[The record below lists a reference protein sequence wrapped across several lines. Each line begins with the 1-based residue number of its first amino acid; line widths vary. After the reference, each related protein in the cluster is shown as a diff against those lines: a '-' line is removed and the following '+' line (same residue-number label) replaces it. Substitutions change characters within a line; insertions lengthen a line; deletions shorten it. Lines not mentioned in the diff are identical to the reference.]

1 MAEASPHFVPRP
13 PIAFRVGVAGKGS
26 LSPDDVDRLRPE
38 VAEVLALIADQVA
51 TLSNGNLLYSS
62 NPSQAGQS
70 GLLLLSPLAEGSDR
84 LVAEEALR
92 AGYALHSPI
101 PFSQE
106 DYEKDFPDS
115 VEPFRALFSRAQ
127 KLEIDG
133 KRNGL
138 EKESYREVGHFV
150 VRNCDL
156 LIAVWDGNPEAN
168 IGGTAEIVR
177 FAINAR
183 VPVWWIH
190 ATGESPPRFI
200 DDPHKLRKKELV
212 AAGDDATKN
221 LKNYLARAIHLPII
235 SSAEYV
241 GIFGYAAKH
250 LSRILGYSDSPLLEY
265 IAEKKPKPGATW
277 QTYDRLL
284 DLTTSSPV
292 EDPVSGAIVRPSSTE
307 DWWNE
312 YYQCANDLSV
322 AYGNRYRSSYVLIAI
337 FAFAGISSGAMGI
350 LVSGKNELLVGL
362 VEGTAVLEIVSLIL
376 ANSLFR
382 WHERWISYRLL
393 AELCRKQGVLSTIG
407 RSLPVSEVVRMATD
421 TVEDNAENALLAL
434 PREAWVASYFSAACR
449 AAPLLTGQV
458 KLAKLHALDAAKSLT
473 DTQSSYHTRR
483 RNRNK
488 SASKVIGQ
496 LGEICFLLTAVVGLA
511 KVGAGIGGHH
521 TIIMGWATISG
532 ACFSAASGAFVGIRA
547 YSEFPLLVQQ
557 SSHMLRIL
565 HEARAELEKLEIE
578 RPLSSRDLG
587 EVMRSLAVSMMQ
599 DVTGWM
605 QLFRIKSLEAS

>member
-1 MAEASPHFVPRP
+1 MAEASTHYVPRP
-13 PIAFRVGVAGKGS
+13 PIAFRVGVASKGS
-26 LSPDDVDRLRPE
+26 LSPNDVARIRPE
-38 VAEVLALIADQVA
+38 VADVLTVIAGQVA
-51 TLSNGNLLYSS
+51 ALSKSNFLYSS
-62 NPSQAGQS
+62 NPSQTGQS
-70 GLLLLSPLAEGSDR
+70 GLLLLSPLADGSDR
-84 LVAEEALR
+84 LVAEEALK

-127 KLEIDG
+127 KLEMDG
-133 KRNGL
+133 KRIGL

-156 LIAVWDGNPEAN
+156 LIAVWDGNPEAE
-168 IGGTAEIVR
+168 IGGTAEIIR
-177 FAINAR
+177 FAIAAR

-190 ATGESPPRFI
+190 AKGESLPRFI
-200 DDPHKLRKKELV
+200 DDPHKFRKKELV
-212 AAGDDATKN
+212 AAGDDATNN

-235 SSAEYV
+235 SNAERA
-241 GIFGYAAKH
+241 GIFGYVAEH
-250 LSRILGYSDSPLLEY
+250 LSRMLGYSDSPLLEY
-265 IAEKKPKPGATW
+265 IAEKKAKPVALW

-284 DLTTSSPV
+284 DLTNWNPAESSV
-292 EDPVSGAIVRPSSTE
+292 GGAIIPPSSTE
-307 DWWNE
+307 AWWNE
-312 YYQCANDLSV
+312 YYQCANELSV
-322 AYGNRYRSSYVLIAI
+322 AYGNRYRSSYVLIAM
-337 FAFAGISSGAMGI
+337 FAFVAISFGAIGI
-350 LVSGKNELLVGL
+350 LVSGNKAHIIGVI
-362 VEGTAVLEIVSLIL
+362 EGASAIGIGSVIL
-376 ANSLFR
+376 ANNLFR

-421 TVEDNAENALLAL
+421 TVEDSGENALLAL

-449 AAPLLTGQV
+449 AAPLLTGEV
-458 KLAKLHALDAAKSLT
+458 KSAKLHALDAAKSLT

-488 SASKVIGQ
+488 AASKVIGQ
-496 LGEICFLLTAVVGLA
+496 LGEICFLLTAVMALSKFMA
-511 KVGAGIGGHH
+511 GASH
-521 TIIMGWATISG
+521 TDVIGWATIAG

-565 HEARAELEKLEIE
+565 HEARAELETLEID

-587 EVMRSLAVSMMQ
+587 EVMRSLALSMMQ

-605 QLFRIKSLEAS
+605 QLFRIKSLEAG